1 MCPLVSFPA
10 GASAEGKGI
19 HSVAGIGGSR
29 SGPSAAGDDTSHA
42 MVGLVPAVSILK
54 AQRLT
59 NRDHRHEAGDDVMGY
74 PLSLSSMPI
83 CAFG

>member
-1 MCPLVSFPA
+1 
-10 GASAEGKGI
+10 
-19 HSVAGIGGSR
+19 
-29 SGPSAAGDDTSHA
+29 

-59 NRDHRHEAGDDVMGY
+59 DRDYRHDAGDDVMGY